1 MRVTYSRRAIEQLES
16 LYQYIADD
24 SDPTRAMR
32 FVGSIMEYCDGFVTF
47 PQRGVKRDDI
57 RPNLRLVSF
66 RRRVTIAFSIDEECV
81 NILGIYYGGQSYEAA
96 LQDE

>member
-32 FVGSIMEYCDGFVTF
+32 FVGSIMEYCDGFDTF

-57 RPNLRLVSF
+57 RPNLRLVGS
-66 RRRVTIAFSIDEECV
+66 VA
-81 NILGIYYGGQSYEAA
+81 G
-96 LQDE
+96 